1 MHYNKGVHSFIIMKK
16 IEISIPDKDY
26 DLLTRIAQ
34 EQKRRFS
41 DMNYLIYAEGLGYL
55 FCETDVTIQKLD
67 SEFTEEET
75 KQIATNDK
83 VEKEN
88 DDFWQLPLKA
98 REEKGWK
105 HVKKYMSNHEY
116 DSKTK
121 VCSDGLIKP
130 LTERIE
136 SYAFNLP
143 TDEEVSK

>member
-1 MHYNKGVHSFIIMKK
+1 MKK

-26 DLLTRIAQ
+26 DLLTRIAE

-75 KQIATNDK
+75 KQIAINDK

>member
-1 MHYNKGVHSFIIMKK
+1 MHYTKGVHSLIIMKK

-26 DLLTRIAQ
+26 DLLTRIAE